1 MEKPL
6 PLEMETS
13 ASNTRLHVIS
23 CFHLLQLW
31 PLLLL
36 ASAAPSCSAW
46 SLRTRDTLAA
56 ARPLCSHRNPSA
68 LRSVCLWDKNF
79 APEKGSF
86 SLLPR
91 QRALVSR
98 GAGLRSAAR
107 LRRQAQG
114 SRPATPSGF
123 EDGLSSSQY
132 PWAIVWGPTISVE
145 DGGDANSANP
155 GFPPLDYTFVSS
167 SGMATAQPNSH
178 SLLHNE
184 GLNLRQTPA
193 TLRPFLF
200 GPRGEGVDPQLY
212 VTITISV
219 IIVLVAMGIILKFCW
234 DRNQKRRHHSSQQS
248 GLQQQGSQQPLT
260 DLSPT
265 TVSILG
271 PYSDSQAP
279 TPETVETAQ
288 DPTGE
293 PVTSW
298 EAARSGCFV
307 VRPNAEVSKESQKTG
322 SLPLSPFVL

>member
-1 MEKPL
+1 
-6 PLEMETS
+6 METS
-13 ASNTRLHVIS
+13 ACNARLHIIS
-23 CFHLLQLW
+23 CFCLLQLW
-31 PLLLL
+31 PFLLL
-36 ASAAPSCSAW
+36 ALAVPSHSAW
-46 SLRTRDTLAA
+46 SLRTRSALAGERA
-56 ARPLCSHRNPSA
+56 LCSHRSPSA
-68 LRSVCLWDKNF
+68 LRSVCIWDKNF
-79 APEKGSF
+79 APDKRSPS
-86 SLLPR
+86 SLQR
-91 QRALVSR
+91 QRSTVFR
-98 GAGLRSAAR
+98 GAGLRSVAR

-132 PWAIVWGPTISVE
+132 PWAIVWGPTISAE

-155 GFPPLDYTFVSS
+155 GLPPLDYTFVSS

-219 IIVLVAMGIILKFCW
+219 IIVLVAMGIILKFC
-234 DRNQKRRHHSSQQS
+234 QQS

-265 TVSILG
+265 SVSILG
-271 PYSDSQAP
+271 PYSDSQVP
-279 TPETVETAQ
+279 TPEMVESAQ
-288 DPTGE
+288 VLEGME
-293 PVTSW
+293 KLEGLGKTS
-298 EAARSGCFV
+298 AFQLNRLCIFLLQH
-307 VRPNAEVSKESQKTG
+307 ESSHLLDLFWG
-322 SLPLSPFVL
+322 MNGDE

>member
-1 MEKPL
+1 
-6 PLEMETS
+6 METS
-13 ASNTRLHVIS
+13 TCNVMLPLVS
-23 CFHLLQLW
+23 CFRLLQLW
-31 PLLLL
+31 PFLLL
-36 ASAAPSCSAW
+36 ASAVPSHSAW
-46 SLRTRDTLAA
+46 SLRTRGLLA
-56 ARPLCSHRNPSA
+56 ARPLCSHRSPFTS
-68 LRSVCLWDKNF
+68 RSVCVWNKNLP
-79 APEKGSF
+79 PEKGPHSTSQRQQ
-86 SLLPR
+86 SLI
-91 QRALVSR
+91 SK
-98 GAGLRSAAR
+98 GAGLRSAVR

-114 SRPATPSGF
+114 TRPATPSGF

-155 GFPPLDYTFVSS
+155 GFPPLSYTFVSS

-260 DLSPT
+260 DLSPA

-271 PYSDSQAP
+271 PYGDSQLP
-279 TPETVETAQ
+279 TPEMVETGQVLEGVEKLEGSAK
-288 DPTGE
+288 
-293 PVTSW
+293 TS
-298 EAARSGCFV
+298 AFQLNRI
-307 VRPNAEVSKESQKTG
+307 
-322 SLPLSPFVL
+322 PLVNL

>member
-1 MEKPL
+1 MSLFL
-6 PLEMETS
+6 PL
-13 ASNTRLHVIS
+13 SNVMLPLVS
-23 CFHLLQLW
+23 CFRLLQLW
-31 PLLLL
+31 PFLLL
-36 ASAAPSCSAW
+36 ASAVPSHSAW
-46 SLRTRDTLAA
+46 SLRTRGLLA
-56 ARPLCSHRNPSA
+56 ARPLCSHRSPSA
-68 LRSVCLWDKNF
+68 ARSVCVWNKNLP
-79 APEKGSF
+79 PEKGSH
-86 SLLPR
+86 STSPR
-91 QRALVSR
+91 H
-98 GAGLRSAAR
+98 AAR

-114 SRPATPSGF
+114 ARPATPSGF

-145 DGGDANSANP
+145 DGGDGNSANP
-155 GFPPLDYTFVSS
+155 GFPPLGYTFVSS

-260 DLSPT
+260 DLSPA

-271 PYSDSQAP
+271 PYGDSQVP
-279 TPETVETAQ
+279 TPEMVETGQ
-288 DPTGE
+288 VLEGME
-293 PVTSW
+293 NK
-298 EAARSGCFV
+298 EARQIVLSG
-307 VRPNAEVSKESQKTG
+307 
-322 SLPLSPFVL
+322 LPLVST